1 MNSGVDGGIRTD
13 WKETEKKDMVTF
25 GEKEKTT

>member
-13 WKETEKKDMVTF
+13 WKEAEKEDMVTS